1 MFDNVL
7 LDTVKVGEHFVE
19 AGIFRLCVFD
29 EVADGPG
36 GGSSVEVAELFARGS
51 FGFAGGAEFD
61 FDAL

>member
-1 MFDNVL
+1 VFDNVL

-36 GGSSVEVAELFARGS
+36 GGSSVEVAELCRARLFRLRGRR
-51 FGFAGGAEFD
+51 GV
-61 FDAL
+61 